1 MADRGVVVAELRVA
15 EGARCLKVED
25 VVFVAA
31 AGKPEVPYP
40 PVG

>member
-1 MADRGVVVAELRVA
+1 VMAEVRVT
-15 EGARCLKVED
+15 EGARCLEVED
-25 VVFVAA
+25 VVFVAV

>member
-1 MADRGVVVAELRVA
+1 VVAEVGVA
-15 EGARCLKVED
+15 EVVRCVKVED
-25 VVFVAA
+25 VVFVAV

>member
-1 MADRGVVVAELRVA
+1 MADRGVVVAEVWVA
-15 EGARCLKVED
+15 EGARCLEVED

>member
-1 MADRGVVVAELRVA
+1 MAQVRIAM
-15 EGARCLKVED
+15 GAGCLEVED
-25 VVFVAA
+25 VVIVAV

>member
-1 MADRGVVVAELRVA
+1 VADRGVVVADLRVTVIP
-15 EGARCLKVED
+15 RCLQVEEVM
-25 VVFVAA
+25 VVAV

>member
-1 MADRGVVVAELRVA
+1 MADPGVVVAEFRVA
-15 EGARCLKVED
+15 GGARCLKVED
-25 VVFVAA
+25 VVFVAV

>member
-1 MADRGVVVAELRVA
+1 MADPGVVVAEFRVA
-15 EGARCLKVED
+15 EGAQCLEVED
-25 VVFVAA
+25 VVFVAV